1 MKRFLLFLSLVLL
14 LAAIG
19 LYFFSKTEKGGT
31 TILNFITP
39 SSSYTLEKN
48 FAFGPNPRDRVD
60 FYMSKDSDDADPL
73 IVFIHGG
80 GWNRGDKDMYK
91 FFAEGLTSQGYDVA
105 MPNYRLYPEVK
116 NPDFLVD
123 NARAIAAIHK
133 RYPTRYLVL
142 IGHSAGAYN
151 ALGMVF
157 KPEYLETEGVYAC
170 YTVRGVV
177 SLAAPTGA
185 LPAESEPT
193 ISIFPE
199 RLQGDDSFLKHLDQ
213 PLPPMLLIN
222 GDKDTSVNYKNAVA
236 LGEALEGRGIATVD
250 IVKDADHV
258 MPVSQ
263 FSTRGFLEGPIKETV
278 INYIEALPEDEGDGF
293 CK

>member
-1 MKRFLLFLSLVLL
+1 MRRFLMFLVLILIL
-14 LAAIG
+14 LAGG
-19 LYFFSKTEKGGT
+19 LFFYSKTEKGGSA
-31 TILNFITP
+31 ILNFITP

-48 FAFGPNPRDRVD
+48 YAFGPNPRDRID
-60 FYMSKDSDDADPL
+60 FYTSKDSDDSKPL

-80 GWNRGDKDMYK
+80 GWQRGDKSMYK
-91 FFAEGLTSQGYDVA
+91 FVAESFTSQGYDIA
-105 MPNYRLYPEVK
+105 LPNYRMYPEVK
-116 NPDFLVD
+116 NPEFLTD

-157 KPEYLETEGVYAC
+157 KPEYLEAEGIMSC
-170 YTVRGVV
+170 YTIRGVV

-185 LPAESEPT
+185 LPAEREPT

-199 RLQGDDSFLKHLDQ
+199 RFQGDDSFLNHLDQ
-213 PLPPMLLIN
+213 PLPPMLLLN
-222 GDKDTSVNYKNAVA
+222 GENDVSVHPDNARK
-236 LGEALEGRGIATVD
+236 LGEALAGRDIATVN
-250 IVKDADHV
+250 ITAGANHVDA
-258 MPVSQ
+258 VSQ
-263 FSTRGFLEGPIKETV
+263 FSTRGFLEGPIKADTMAF
-278 INYIEALPEDEGDGF
+278 IESLPEDEGDGF

>member
-1 MKRFLLFLSLVLL
+1 MRRFLMFLFLVLVI
-14 LAAIG
+14 AGIG
-19 LYFFSKTEKGGT
+19 FYFWMKTGKGQT
-31 TILNFITP
+31 TVLNFITP

-48 FAFGPNPRDRVD
+48 FGFGPHPRDRID
-60 FYMSKDSDDADPL
+60 FYTSKDSDDSKPL

-80 GWNRGDKDMYK
+80 GWDSGDKSMYK
-91 FFAEGLTSQGYDVA
+91 FVAEGLTTRGYDVA
-105 MPNYRLYPEVK
+105 VPNYRLYPEVK
-116 NPDFLVD
+116 NPEFLKD

-157 KPEYLETEGVYAC
+157 KPQYLEEEGILSC
-170 YTVRGVV
+170 YTIRGVV

-193 ISIFPE
+193 ITIFPE
-199 RLQGDDSFLKHLDQ
+199 RFQGDDSYLKHLEQ
-213 PLPPMLLIN
+213 PLPPMLLLN
-222 GDKDTSVNYKNAVA
+222 GDQDTSVNYRNAVE
-236 LGEALEGRGIATVD
+236 LGKAMEGRGIATVE
-250 IVKDADHV
+250 VVEGADHV

-278 INYIEALPEDEGDGF
+278 INYIEGLPEDEGGGF